1 MATTDYGDVKRGGG
15 SGWFFAPIILILF
28 LGGALSVGAFFY
40 SDPQLTILESIT
52 AGFAGLAGLIIGL
65 FAAAFGILLGLLG
78 ALIGLVAAGGAVAM
92 TIFIIGSPLLA
103 IILIVMLMR
112 RSKSSDCPDPSAHE

>member
-40 SDPQLTILESIT
+40 SDPQLTVLESIT

-65 FAAAFGILLGLLG
+65 LAAAFGILLGLLG

>member
-15 SGWFFAPIILILF
+15 AGWFFAPIILILF

-40 SDPQLTILESIT
+40 SDPQLTVLESIT

-65 FAAAFGILLGLLG
+65 LAAAFGILLGLLG